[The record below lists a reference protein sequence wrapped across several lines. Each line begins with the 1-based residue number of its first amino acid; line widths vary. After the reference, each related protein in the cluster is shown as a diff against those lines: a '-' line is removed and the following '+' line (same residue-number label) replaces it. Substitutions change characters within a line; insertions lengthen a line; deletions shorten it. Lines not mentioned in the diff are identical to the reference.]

1 MGIRYV
7 VDAHALI
14 WYLESNAKLGATA
27 KNILDDAASDL
38 VLPVI
43 ALAEAAFV
51 VAKGK
56 TLIPDVPTLFDR
68 VERDLRFEVFPLTFE
83 VLQASLRA
91 LSVPEMHDRLIVA
104 TGLHLQTTGASV
116 STLTKD
122 PDITAC
128 ALLPIVWL

>member
-1 MGIRYV
+1 MSIRYV

-27 KNILDDAASDL
+27 KTILDAATSDL

-43 ALAEAAFV
+43 ALAEAVFV
-51 VAKGK
+51 VAKSK

-68 VERDLRFEVFPLTFE
+68 VERDLRFEVYPLTFE
-83 VLQASLRA
+83 ILQASLRA
-91 LSVPEMHDRLIVA
+91 ATVPEMHDRLIVA
-104 TGLHLQTTGASV
+104 TGLHLQAGGASV
-116 STLTKD
+116 SILTKD

-128 ALLPIVWL
+128 ALLPIIWL